1 MCLAHALLFRDKTP
15 ANVNRTAGASRGGV
29 TWYEAR
35 YAPVPFLLSRAS
47 PFLRCTHSLSVVKRV
62 SVHPNVDAC
71 VGYVQYMMLANAIAF
86 VDGEMIYLAKPRG
99 GSLGSIQISR

>member
-1 MCLAHALLFRDKTP
+1 MKLAMHPCRF
-15 ANVNRTAGASRGGV
+15 SC
-29 TWYEAR
+29 
-35 YAPVPFLLSRAS
+35 PVHHR
-47 PFLRCTHSLSVVKRV
+47 LRCTHSLSVVKRV

>member
-1 MCLAHALLFRDKTP
+1 MKLAMHPCRF
-15 ANVNRTAGASRGGV
+15 SC
-29 TWYEAR
+29 
-35 YAPVPFLLSRAS
+35 PVRHR
-47 PFLRCTHSLSVVKRV
+47 LRCTHS
-62 SVHPNVDAC
+62 AC

>member
-1 MCLAHALLFRDKTP
+1 MCLAYALLFGDRTTAD
-15 ANVNRTAGASRGGV
+15 VNRTAGALKGGV

-47 PFLRCTHSLSVVKRV
+47 PSALYPSLVCGQAV
-62 SVHPNVDAC
+62 SVHPNVDAR

-86 VDGEMIYLAKPRG
+86 VDGEMTYLTKPRE
-99 GSLGSIQISR
+99 GSLGSI